1 MPFVVPAVAAAVTW
15 VGGAAAALTGML
27 AAPMVGM
34 LGEGGAILLAG
45 TALKT
50 GALMGASALAS
61 ALLQPKTGSGGS
73 PTAFKADP
81 AAPIGGVMGR
91 FGTAGRQIH
100 MRSWGKENLFLSF
113 ATVLS
118 LGPIQSVEAFSAN
131 GNFVTFPGPQ
141 GMAANIEPYKDK
153 MWMTYK
159 LGLPTDGTL
168 GPPTGQA
175 QGTPAM
181 DPPWTAAHRTSGYA
195 LSFWTMRN
203 NSKRASYESG
213 VPRPLW
219 YLLGQKVWDPR
230 YDSTY
235 PGGLGPQRRDD
246 WRTWAW
252 NENPYLHALAWVRG
266 HHKLQAGGSIDRTKR
281 LAGVG
286 APDEAIDIG
295 AFIQG
300 ANLCDVNA
308 WPIGGEWTTVDDK
321 WQTLASMLQAG
332 GGVPLNRGAQISC
345 MANAP
350 RASLYTL
357 TSADIV
363 GPVRMGVMAARRD
376 RFNTIIPRY
385 RDETYKFEQV
395 AAGEVTSSVYRD
407 EDRGEPRTREVA
419 YNFVT
424 RAKQVAELA
433 AYDIANARETLT
445 ASIPC
450 KPHLLGLRAGD
461 ALTVEAPEL
470 GLNGQKFIVLKRTF
484 DPGTTIVTLD
494 LRSETDGKHPWAL
507 GQTANPPTTPG
518 LTSTGSKPDAP
529 EGWVV
534 TPRPG
539 ENGGVSQPGVIVVG
553 IAPDNVGRMLVEY
566 VLAPLDG
573 DGEPLPAPAF
583 DDLEWSQAYDGPAT
597 TNRVQISGLRSGQWY
612 WVGITYFSLKGVPS
626 ERTHYG
632 PTKASALASDIA
644 PDAPALEDIR
654 AEARAKAALLIKEAV
669 DRWNRDEKERR
680 FTIQNVEYVNEKLA
694 ITRETLELAD
704 AEQIALLEVERVAR
718 IDADEAE
725 STARQ
730 LQIAGVED
738 ALSVVDEFSRAT
750 ATALG
755 AETEARTTQV
765 SSLGEALAIVDTRA
779 TTAVTTANAAA
790 EATSALVAEVGD
802 VQSTVTMNSE
812 AIVDLESQNNV
823 ARFDLE
829 AAAGGGRPARV
840 SIISQAS
847 GSDIALL
854 ADQLWFGDNTFWDDT
869 TDTLQTLTPGGL
881 RLVSNG
887 PFGVGGEMLIWLGSA
902 SVPVSNMSRSNAN
915 FFLATTEPRV
925 GGTSFPGGGGGNSA
939 VKAISGGPGAS
950 GAAVTVSSVAPGSYL
965 KVSGALI
972 GGTLSADATWTGVM
986 YLTEDAGGST
996 TTHQQVP
1003 IEATSSGL
1011 LGPGGGFEV
1020 ASHSSFTSN
1029 AFAGRSGTVTY
1040 TVHIVQTG
1048 GPTFVEGASIGA
1060 VLEILTPT

>member
-27 AAPMVGM
+27 AAPMVGL

-45 TALKT
+45 GVLKT

-61 ALLQPKTGSGGS
+61 ALLQPKTGAGGS

-168 GPPTGQA
+168 GPPTGQP

-266 HHKLQAGGSIDRTKR
+266 HHKLLAGGSIDRSKR

-300 ANLCDVNA
+300 ANLCDVNV

-424 RAKQVAELA
+424 RAKQAAELA

-484 DPGTTIVTLD
+484 DPGTTVVTLE

-507 GQTANPPTTPG
+507 GQAADPPTTPG

-553 IAPDNVGRMLVEY
+553 TAPDNVGRMLVEY
-566 VLAPLDG
+566 VLAPLG
-573 DGEPLPAPAF
+573 EDGEPLPRDEVEF
-583 DDLEWSQAYDGPAT
+583 DTLEWAQAYDGPAT
-597 TNRVQISGLRSGQWY
+597 TSRVQISGLRSNEWY
-612 WVGITYFSLKGVPS
+612 WVGVTYFSLKGVPS

-632 PTKASALASDIA
+632 PTRASELAADIA

-669 DRWNRDEKERR
+669 DRWNRDEKEKT
-680 FTIQNVEYVNEKLA
+680 FTIQNVEYVSEKLA

-704 AEQIALLEVERVAR
+704 ADQLALLEVERVAR

-730 LQIAGVED
+730 LQIAGVEE
-738 ALSVVDEFSRAT
+738 SVAAIDDFSRAT

-755 AETEARTTQV
+755 NETETRTTQV
-765 SSLGEALAIVDTRA
+765 SSLGNALAIVDGRA
-779 TTAVTTANAAA
+779 TTAVNTANSAA
-790 EATSALVAEVGD
+790 EATTALASEVEGVESTAVLALSTAADAKDQIGDASFAVEVASGGDPAMIYARAKGATSVAGMVASVLRFGTLVGGTAVEAMRLFAGEVFFMRPIYIDVGAKRLIVGPGGD
-802 VQSTVTMNSE
+802 WVMWFGPNTIN
-812 AIVDLESQNNV
+812 
-823 ARFDLE
+823 
-829 AAAGGGRPARV
+829 AAAATRINGHWAFGSDGKVYYGTSELGTGGGLGAVAVPD
-840 SIISQAS
+840 IAS
-847 GSDIALL
+847 GSA
-854 ADQLWFGDNTFWDDT
+854 
-869 TDTLQTLTPGGL
+869 
-881 RLVSNG
+881 
-887 PFGVGGEMLIWLGSA
+887 
-902 SVPVSNMSRSNAN
+902 
-915 FFLATTEPRV
+915 
-925 GGTSFPGGGGGNSA
+925 PGGGTVSTST
-939 VKAISGGPGAS
+939 VEIVVSGPGAS
-950 GAAVTVSSVAPGSYL
+950 SATVRWVKTDEVGGNVDVFQTGRLASFTGSVS
-965 KVSGALI
+965 
-972 GGTLSADATWTGVM
+972 
-986 YLTEDAGGST
+986 
-996 TTHQQVP
+996 
-1003 IEATSSGL
+1003 
-1011 LGPGGGFEV
+1011 PGGLTRAIYLAIV
-1020 ASHSSFTSN
+1020 SFGGQTATVVVDVQLTDSN
-1029 AFAGRSGTVTY
+1029 
-1040 TVHIVQTG
+1040 
-1048 GPTFVEGASIGA
+1048 
-1060 VLEILTPT
+1060 